1 MPPVV
6 SQKVISISDNTRKD
20 LSDISTLAKLEEIK
34 LHDSTIIAWGL
45 KTLRDSIIE
54 MKNNGIKLKPIFLDA
69 TKLKNHKTK
78 KNKFMEDQNSW
89 E

>member
-6 SQKVISISDNTRKD
+6 SQKVISISDDTRKH

-34 LHDSTIIAWGL
+34 LPDSTIIAWSL

-54 MKNNGIKLKPIFLDA
+54 MKNNGLKLKPIFEDGM
-69 TKLKNHKTK
+69 KLKNHKTK
-78 KNKFMEDQNSW
+78 KNKFLED
-89 E
+89 